1 MASFILKIF
10 FQFANTNLHLIQY
23 RFYYFFKIYIQKLNP
38 ETTATSNAGA
48 TASANATKTQPLE
61 ENEET
66 DPSGQEEKLKR

>member
-1 MASFILKIF
+1 M
-10 FQFANTNLHLIQY
+10 
-23 RFYYFFKIYIQKLNP
+23 
-38 ETTATSNAGA
+38 SNAGA